1 MRIRVRQTRGL
12 ADGTLRPRADPPQL
26 RTLIGGRATPIA
38 LRAVEHGP
46 RQAAGADRAGPA
58 PPGLGLGGAG
68 LGLGGGDEV
77 EVGAGAG
84 RIALPGDV
92 VCGEELDD
100 AHDRPAVQ
108 GQGVPSSTDHTM
120 TPSCR
125 HCRTRPSFCSLRS
138 ARWTR
143 SVVRPVAW
151 AICPRERAPWVRR
164 VWMRLSR

>member
-1 MRIRVRQTRGL
+1 
-12 ADGTLRPRADPPQL
+12 AA
-26 RTLIGGRATPIA
+26 PIA
-38 LRAVEHGP
+38 LRAVQHRP
-46 RQAAGADRAGPA
+46 RQAAGTDRAGPA

-68 LGLGGGDEV
+68 LGLGVGDEV

-92 VCGEELDD
+92 VCGEELYD

-125 HCRTRPSFCSLRS
+125 HCRSRPYLCCLRS
-138 ARWTR
+138 AWWTR
-143 SVVRPVAW
+143 SFVWTVDWV
-151 AICPRERAPWVRR
+151 ICP
-164 VWMRLSR
+164 